1 MSLSIQKVVK
11 GAKCGPFCW
20 SDNHLIDSYGNII
33 RCEKNIVVNLDP
45 KQGRLTR
52 CGNHCMQHTINSP
65 VKDLYCR
72 DRGFFIEIYAVPDI
86 HFQNLGILNNGSHY
100 RVCDPRRKRTVLCKV
115 INPFGLTIAD
125 EICAPWKS
133 EIFDHRT
140 DERDPRFFKNE
151 YIFGHL

>member
-1 MSLSIQKVVK
+1 
-11 GAKCGPFCW
+11 
-20 SDNHLIDSYGNII
+20 
-33 RCEKNIVVNLDP
+33 
-45 KQGRLTR
+45 
-52 CGNHCMQHTINSP
+52 MQHTINSP